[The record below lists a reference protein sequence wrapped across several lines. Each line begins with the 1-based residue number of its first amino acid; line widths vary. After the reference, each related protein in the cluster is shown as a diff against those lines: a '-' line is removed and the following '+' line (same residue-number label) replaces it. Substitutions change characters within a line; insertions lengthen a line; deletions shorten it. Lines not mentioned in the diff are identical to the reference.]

1 MDPRAA
7 RAAFRLAV
15 LISGTSLVILPFQ
28 RVNSPEF
35 VVTVMAAAVGL
46 LFMGTVVAVNRLS
59 SPGIPPRETV
69 PKRDNRAVT
78 RSNSENETLGGIND
92 REQAT

>member
-7 RAAFRLAV
+7 RGAFRLAL
-15 LISGTSLVILPFQ
+15 LIAGTSLVILPFQ

-35 VVTVMAAAVGL
+35 VVTLMAAAVGL
-46 LFMGTVVAVNRLS
+46 LFMGAVVAVNRIS

-69 PKRDNRAVT
+69 SKRDNRAMR
-78 RSNSENETLGGIND
+78 RSNSDNETRGGIND
-92 REQAT
+92 RDQAT